1 MPPDNLLALIQA
13 DATALALA
21 QAGDDTAC
29 AARCSALAPP
39 VLQSAM
45 VTERTIFWLYDN
57 PMDAETVLQTI
68 AAVAE
73 VNPIVKR
80 VLTWLQPYAGGVDMG
95 DARVRALLV
104 APVEAGGIGLAPAL
118 AAPLLAAG
126 EAPVVITAAD
136 VGAAL
141 IPLRTGA

>member
-1 MPPDNLLALIQA
+1 MPPDTLLALIQA

-39 VLQSAM
+39 VLQAAM
-45 VTERTIFWLYDN
+45 VTERTIFWLYAD
-57 PMDAETVLQTI
+57 PTDAETVLQTI

-80 VLTWLQPYAGGVDMG
+80 VLAWLQPYAGGVDLG

>member
-1 MPPDNLLALIQA
+1 
-13 DATALALA
+13 
-21 QAGDDTAC
+21 
-29 AARCSALAPP
+29 
-39 VLQSAM
+39 M
-45 VTERTIFWLYDN
+45 VTERTIFWLYAD

-73 VNPIVKR
+73 TNPIVAR
-80 VLTWLQPYAGGVDMG
+80 VTGWLQPYAGGVDLG

>member
-1 MPPDNLLALIQA
+1 
-13 DATALALA
+13 
-21 QAGDDTAC
+21 
-29 AARCSALAPP
+29 
-39 VLQSAM
+39 
-45 VTERTIFWLYDN
+45 
-57 PMDAETVLQTI
+57 
-68 AAVAE
+68 
-73 VNPIVKR
+73 
-80 VLTWLQPYAGGVDMG
+80 MG